1 MYICFFDNLLIYRV
15 RTLAVEKK
23 SPLTS
28 IKIFSPISNA
38 PDTNLVFKLIL
49 EIVSLAK
56 SLISL

>member
-38 PDTNLVFKLIL
+38 PDTNLVFKLIS
-49 EIVSLAK
+49 EMAK